1 MFHDSS
7 WRGIMIPLGDHD
19 GTIPLGDHDGTAV
32 TAVQRAHISAG
43 NDDHID
49 HGDHGG
55 HCGPCCGSGRFAD
68 AGRPCAGPQVA
79 AGPPDCQPRWPV
91 GPASVGWRRP
101 PLASRAVVAGPAS
114 RSSAAGP
121 SVGRRLLACDPPPL
135 ARRNARQCPPHPQV
149 CRRRPARVEA
159 ELSADSLMLQEPDAC
174 ASLCSLQQSTTMPFT
189 SDRELRTTV
198 SE

>member
-1 MFHDSS
+1 MSKSRKQMFHDSS

-68 AGRPCAGPQVA
+68 AGRPCAA
-79 AGPPDCQPRWPV
+79 
-91 GPASVGWRRP
+91 RRSQ
-101 PLASRAVVAGPAS
+101 LARLTASRAGPSDRRRSAGGGGRLPAG
-114 RSSAAGP
+114 RSSPVLPAAAQRLARRSAAACWPVIRLRWPAGMPDSARRTRRSAAG
-121 SVGRRLLACDPPPL
+121 GRRGSKRSSLLIA
-135 ARRNARQCPPHPQV
+135 
-149 CRRRPARVEA
+149 
-159 ELSADSLMLQEPDAC
+159 
-174 ASLCSLQQSTTMPFT
+174 
-189 SDRELRTTV
+189 
-198 SE
+198 